1 MDAKDTLNKVRTI
14 LGLEVILEE
23 KLLENGTKFVAEK
36 FEGGNEVFIHAE
48 DDTQIPVPAGEYMM
62 EDGQTLVVKEDGLID
77 EIRDAEE
84 TEEEDE
90 EMGYDDKEEMR
101 DDGKEAAVDDW
112 EGMEKRIKNLEDAIA
127 DLKEKVGGEQKEI
140 EEDLSSQV
148 EEKEEEVELSAEPQE
163 IKHNPEASKEIELTK
178 IGKVSDLRQRVFN
191 KIFNQ

>member
-1 MDAKDTLNKVRTI
+1 MDANVTLNKVRTI

-36 FEGGNEVFIHAE
+36 FEGGNEVFIQAE
-48 DDTQIPVPAGEYMM
+48 DDQKIPVPAGEYEM

-101 DDGKEAAVDDW
+101 DDGEEAAVDDW

-140 EEDLSSQV
+140 EEDLSADV
-148 EEKEEEVELSAEPQE
+148 KEEVELSAEPKE
-163 IKHNPEASKEIELTK
+163 IKHNPEAKNQVELTK
-178 IGKVSDLRQRVFN
+178 IGKVSNLRQRVFN
-191 KIFNQ
+191 KIFDQ